1 MSIVLYLTKDLV
13 TTPEELT
20 EIAELRKSNDVEVKN
35 GSIIKNYKTYKVYT
49 ERYSKVLGYKPE
61 ITNVE
66 NVNEE
71 VVKKPTSFKKWE
83 KNK

>member
-1 MSIVLYLTKDLV
+1 MNIVLYLTKDLV

-20 EIAELRKSNDVEVKN
+20 EIAELRKSNEVEVKN
-35 GSIIKNYKTYKVYT
+35 GSLIKNYKTYKVYT
-49 ERYSKVLGYKPE
+49 ERYSQVLGYKPE

-71 VVKKPTSFKKWE
+71 VVKKPTPFKKWE